1 MKLSIVSTLYH
12 SSPYIADFHQRIS
25 TAASQLAGDDY
36 EIIFVNDGSPDD
48 SLELVVQLSKTDP
61 HVVVVDLSRNFGH
74 HKAIMTGLDY
84 TSGEMVFLIDSD
96 LEEEPEWLLSFLEQ
110 LEREKCDVVYGVQ
123 ESRKGGWFERLS
135 GKWFYYFLTKITG
148 MEIPP
153 NMVTARLM
161 TRHYVDALL
170 MHREREVFLGGLFFI
185 TGFHQQGQHV
195 KKLSTSETTYTLK
208 RKLSLLINC
217 VTSFSASPLIGIFYF
232 GITTSILAGIYIAYL
247 TIKWLVFSNT
257 ASGWTSV
264 IVSIW
269 LFGGLISFFIG
280 IVGIYLSKVFSETK
294 LRPYTIVKRV
304 YGRDKPSSV
313 N

>member
-1 MKLSIVSTLYH
+1 MKLSIVSTLYQ
-12 SSPYIADFHQRIS
+12 SSSYIADFHQRIS
-25 TAASQLAGDDY
+25 TTASQLTGDDY
-36 EIIFVNDGSPDD
+36 EIIFVNDGSPDN
-48 SLELVVQLSKTDP
+48 SLELVVQLAKTDP

-84 TSGEMVFLIDSD
+84 ANGEMVFLIDSD
-96 LEEEPEWLLSFLEQ
+96 LEEEPEWLLSFSEQ
-110 LEREKCDVVYGVQ
+110 LQRETCDVVYGVQ
-123 ESRKGGWFERLS
+123 ESRKGGWFERFS
-135 GKWFYYFLTKITG
+135 GKWFYYLFAKITG

-161 TRHYVDALL
+161 TRRYIDALL
-170 MHREREVFLGGLFFI
+170 MHRERELFLGGLFLI
-185 TGFHQQGQHV
+185 TGFHQQAQHV
-195 KKLSTSETTYTLK
+195 EKLSTSETTYTLK
-208 RKLSLLINC
+208 NKLSLLINS

-232 GITTSILAGIYIAYL
+232 GIITSVLAGSYSAYL
-247 TIKWLVFSNT
+247 IIRWLVFSNT

-280 IVGIYLSKVFSETK
+280 VVGIYLSKVFSETK

-304 YGRDKPSSV
+304 YGRDKSSNV